1 MIDQFPLG
9 SSLTE
14 AEELHEG
21 LRETGR
27 ALPAADHPVWVIT
40 HYNDVAGLLAN
51 PRIVNVRPD
60 GPEESPGLKLPPAL
74 ARNLLNMM
82 PDDHRR
88 VRALAALAFARRRI
102 ESVRDVVQQHVD
114 ELLDQLDDSP
124 GGTSDLVAE
133 LTSPLPARVIAE
145 VLGIDGGAAAKFRAA
160 AAFRRYPRMQLVTPL
175 DSLERRRSWRTHG
188 PQRLPVSLG

>member
-1 MIDQFPLG
+1 MFARMDPK
-9 SSLTE
+9 T
-14 AEELHEG
+14 
-21 LRETGR
+21 
-27 ALPAADHPVWVIT
+27 V
-40 HYNDVAGLLAN
+40 
-51 PRIVNVRPD
+51 
-60 GPEESPGLKLPPAL
+60 PGLKLPPAL

-124 GGTSDLVAE
+124 GGTADLVAE

-145 VLGIDGGAAAKFRAA
+145 FLGIDGDAAASGPRQPSDAIPVCNSSHHSISWNGA
-160 AAFRRYPRMQLVTPL
+160 GRGELTGRSAFR
-175 DSLERRRSWRTHG
+175 
-188 PQRLPVSLG
+188 

>member
-1 MIDQFPLG
+1 MIDPFPLV

-21 LRETGR
+21 LHGTGR
-27 ALPAADHPVWVIT
+27 ALPAADPNGHPVWVIT
-40 HYNDVAGLLAN
+40 HYDDVAGLLAN

-60 GPEESPGLKLPPAL
+60 GPEDSPGLKLPPAL

-88 VRALAALAFARRRI
+88 VRALAAPAFARRRI

-114 ELLDQLDDSP
+114 ELFDQLDDSP
-124 GGTSDLVAE
+124 GGTADLVAE

-145 VLGIDGGAAAKFRAA
+145 FLGIDGDAAASECG
-160 AAFRRYPRMQLVTPL
+160 QLA
-175 DSLERRRSWRTHG
+175 DWRVHREG
-188 PQRLPVSLG
+188 GRCNDDDH